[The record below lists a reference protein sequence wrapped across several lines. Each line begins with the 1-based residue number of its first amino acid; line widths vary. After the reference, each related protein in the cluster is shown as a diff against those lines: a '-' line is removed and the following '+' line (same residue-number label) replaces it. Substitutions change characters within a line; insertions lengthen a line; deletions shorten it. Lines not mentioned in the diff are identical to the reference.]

1 MPDFLN
7 PQDIISRLDIK
18 SGMRIADFGVGSGF
32 FTILLARLVGDTG
45 GVTALDVQKD
55 VLELLKV
62 KARRENVLNIDF
74 VWANL
79 ELPRGSKLDD
89 GSQDV
94 VLVANVLFQADDR
107 MAIIRE
113 AMRVLKPG
121 GALVAI
127 EWEEQ
132 DPPPG
137 PPRNLRIP
145 KRTLKEY
152 CESAG
157 LSLYRE
163 LAAGS
168 SHYGFLFKK

>member
-7 PQDIISRLDIK
+7 PQDIVSRLDIK
-18 SGMRIADFGVGSGF
+18 SGMHIADFGAGSGF
-32 FTILLARLVGDTG
+32 FTMLFAKLVGDTG
-45 GVTALDVQKD
+45 RVTALDVQKD
-55 VLELLKV
+55 VLEFLKI
-62 KARRENVLNIDF
+62 KAKRENVLNIDF
-74 VWANL
+74 VWADL
-79 ELPRGSKLDD
+79 ELPRGSKLPDD
-89 GSQDV
+89 SQD
-94 VLVANVLFQADDR
+94 LVMIANVLFQASDK

-121 GALVAI
+121 GTLAAL

-145 KRTLKEY
+145 KRALKDY
-152 CESAG
+152 CERVG
-157 LSLYRE
+157 FTIYRE